1 MRKKRFI
8 TKLAA
13 KLLLGFFAVILLYL
27 FESRILEINGVFATS
42 LEKILLICCLAYG
55 IHVIV
60 EQIAA
65 KKFPSDASDREKNT
79 DNLTKK
85 SFPQIRKRIR
95 LCSVLSLLP

>member
-42 LEKILLICCLAYG
+42 LEKILLICCLYG

-65 KKFPSDASDREKNT
+65 KKFPSDASDREKNA
-79 DNLTKK
+79 DKMSEQGL
-85 SFPQIRKRIR
+85 
-95 LCSVLSLLP
+95 